1 MPAFFRASVFQPIAR
16 TRNAAV
22 DRGTA
27 TSPGTTPNGN
37 NLLLAA
43 NTLVTTAVLRNIEN
57 IFSPASTAVLWY
69 GYTDDVNLR
78 ATGFPLEAGASISIE
93 AGSTLYGLP
102 EAGTVRWAIDN
113 SQE

>member
-16 TRNAAV
+16 TREAIV
-22 DRGTA
+22 VRGTA
-27 TSPGTTPNGN
+27 TSPGTSPNGN
-37 NLLLAA
+37 NLLLPA

-57 IFSPASTAVLWY
+57 IFNPTSTAVLYY
-69 GYTDDVNLR
+69 GYTDDVALD

-93 AGSTLYGLP
+93 AGATIYALP
-102 EAGTVRWAIDN
+102 ASGSVRYAIDN